1 MKKRLHFEVHGFNNS
16 EVERRALRIVADYLE
31 VEPEE
36 VERLCDL
43 EIEVRAKSPLTEED
57 EKIVPTPTFLGT
69 VFVRVK

>member
-1 MKKRLHFEVHGFNNS
+1 MKKRLYFEVHGYNNT

-36 VERLCDL
+36 VERICDL
-43 EIEVRAKSPLTEED
+43 EIEVRAKSPLGEED
-57 EKIVPTPTFLGT
+57 EKIVPTPTFLGN